1 MEQRNEMLKEM
12 RVSEKRRG
20 KMPRR
25 LSSAMHDTT
34 YKIVDDIIIQTDKN
48 ASDIDVENIV
58 NRKVETVIDKSR
70 ADPPTDAAEVNKEE
84 NSNFGGKSPSKVTF
98 SEEQENT
105 TNNTNDNN
113 DLSETA
119 NTPGSSF
126 GSSLTV
132 PQNKSKESSNVRRMH
147 TAVRLNERIVEK
159 SHEAKLVILNLP
171 SPPKTMGPDRD
182 ASYMEYLEVLTEGL
196 ERVLMVRGGGRE
208 VITIYS

>member
-1 MEQRNEMLKEM
+1 MRKDLKTFLYHLRIEADVFVEELDDAAISEYTYERTLLMEQRNEMLKEM

-20 KMPRR
+20 K
-25 LSSAMHDTT
+25 
-34 YKIVDDIIIQTDKN
+34 
-48 ASDIDVENIV
+48 
-58 NRKVETVIDKSR
+58 KVETVIDKSR

-84 NSNFGGKSPSKVTF
+84 NSNFGGKSPSK
-98 SEEQENT
+98 
-105 TNNTNDNN
+105 
-113 DLSETA
+113 ETA

>member
-20 KMPRR
+20 KM
-25 LSSAMHDTT
+25 
-34 YKIVDDIIIQTDKN
+34 
-48 ASDIDVENIV
+48 
-58 NRKVETVIDKSR
+58 VETVIDKSR

>member
-1 MEQRNEMLKEM
+1 MRKDLKTFLYHLRIEADVFVEELDDAAISEYTYERTPLMEQRNEMLKEM

-20 KMPRR
+20 KM
-25 LSSAMHDTT
+25 
-34 YKIVDDIIIQTDKN
+34 
-48 ASDIDVENIV
+48 
-58 NRKVETVIDKSR
+58 VETVIDKSR
-70 ADPPTDAAEVNKEE
+70 ADPPTDAEVNKEE
-84 NSNFGGKSPSKVTF
+84 WGKSPSK
-98 SEEQENT
+98 
-105 TNNTNDNN
+105 
-113 DLSETA
+113 ETA

-132 PQNKSKESSNVRRMH
+132 PQKSKESSNVRRMH